1 MKANYYIQR
10 LIAMLLSLVMVLT
23 FLGYYPVTI
32 IAKAESEAT
41 CVTPGIY
48 YIHFRN
54 SNKVLDVTDE
64 SIQPGIQ
71 LQIWKKYD
79 DHANQKFQLEKCGT
93 TWRIRALN
101 SYKVVSVKSRSQND
115 YAHISQETEAHSN
128 VNYQRWYIEEDDG
141 YVRFKNANSEMYM
154 TVYNAINDASNGSK
168 LVQRKYQNGE
178 NRVEQQFTLEKIK
191 ESSKIKCAYWQRK
204 ITVNDIYWEER
215 TDRGPLWN
223 TISYKNYD
231 FINTYNFP
239 IPQSKQ
245 TVEFGETV
253 TKFYTPYA
261 DQPRILYRI
270 EYLDSQ
276 TCENLIYNQ
285 ALIKEDEPKKNSI
298 RDYVLGQ
305 YSDATFTNVT
315 NWLVEK
321 AVGKIPILGQYIGDT
336 ILIAKGVAEIINS
349 SYEEKNPAH
358 ESWNNFVMFH
368 KNNKCGI
375 KRKCYIEFFRNKDG
389 NLEPAITYDIEKWDG
404 HEDFYKYDGTDYY
417 LGEWCYVFGNYA
429 TEYTIGSLKIHTGGN
444 ANYVTSNLNYTSGI
458 YEISVNSSLNV
469 RSGPGTGYGRIGS
482 LHNGDTVEVSAISN
496 GNWGKIDYEGETGW
510 ICLKYAKYQGDSGG
524 SSGGNT
530 WSWDSSSSGDYCVN
544 VNSHLNVRSSASTRA
559 EIIGKLNNGDIIHVI
574 ETVDKNDG
582 SIWAHINYYGMI
594 GYCCMR
600 STGGDYYLS
609 QRISPSKPYVN
620 ATGGTSQSDS
630 YFSWNSCSYAN
641 SYDIRIYNS
650 AGSIVNSQMGLTS
663 TSYQTRL
670 PAGNYQVDVA
680 SVYSSDSYT
689 FSDRVSF
696 SVSKVI
702 PDKPVVNV
710 SPGNDLSDTC
720 ISWNSCRYAD
730 CYDVNIYKSNGTS
743 YKTISNTTSTSFKG
757 NLSDIA
763 DYYVIVTAK
772 NNTDGTHNS
781 SDRRNFTVVS
791 AVPSKPT
798 LSLIPGNNHTLTTY
812 TWNICENANTYT
824 LDVTNVDTGEKVLS
838 QSMTE
843 TNYEM
848 ILSVPGNYEA
858 KVTSVYTKGGTTN
871 ESDVVKFHVEDVDV
885 KPFSVSVA
893 GVSDTI
899 VSLEWTESLHA
910 TQYDIYRY
918 SEGNYSLV
926 GTTSELSYVD
936 TGLYIGTEYKYYV
949 HASNEWTDIKSDNE
963 VSAETI
969 LLSLNGSGSEE
980 SPYLISSE
988 DDWHTFTDLIN
999 DSKTNKMFASSHYKQ
1014 TVNLNFED
1022 SIPPVGTTDT
1032 PFNGYYDGNYCSI
1045 TGLLINAD
1053 HDDSGLFGYC
1063 RNAYISNLTVHGAI
1077 NSSQSIVGGIAGRIG
1092 VGGTI
1097 ENCAFYGDVNGINNV
1112 GGIVG
1117 YIENGGSLIRCYHV
1131 GNVNGEISGGIVGKA
1146 RVGFYTNS
1154 TDINIVASYHSGG
1167 NVTGAYSGGITG
1179 LEECGSIK
1187 KCNITYS
1194 DCFYLKGTSTNPISG
1209 KTNAGIL
1216 AASDTVFQNLTESLG
1231 LPYIDGGVSNNHYP
1245 VFKWD
1250 ADLYIFNGQGT
1261 QSSPYLIENADDLIQ
1276 MSQYV
1281 NDNYLN
1287 TKYGNAFYLQTSD
1300 IDLSNCDFTPI
1311 GNEGTPFNGQYNG
1324 GYHSITGLNVSG
1336 NHSGFFGYVQSTR
1349 IENLIIEGN
1358 ITGDITAG
1366 GIVGYSSESVEIM
1379 QCAFNGDIHSQIS
1392 GGLIGQANQLAKISS
1407 CYHNGSVAGS
1417 IAGGLIGQ
1425 FDSDGSESPNSLSIV
1440 SSYHGTGSVSNGAV
1454 GSLLADET
1462 AIFAENVY
1470 YLKETA
1476 NASGYAQS
1484 VNQTVLKNLSVTLE
1498 KPFVHGTINSGYP
1511 VFEWQIEKY
1520 LFKGDGTSDSPYII
1534 ESSDDLIALQRYV
1547 NDPSYNSIYGSAYYQ
1562 QVNDIDLGDR
1572 EWVSIGINEQCSFKG
1587 VYDGNFC
1594 TIYGLNAYGDS
1605 YSGLFGQ
1612 VVATSGA
1619 RNAGIYNLIIK
1630 YGSSC
1635 SATGV
1640 TGGTAAVLTNGATLD
1655 HCSVIGDLSGGTGV
1669 GGLVGVVKKSASVLN
1684 SYHNGNVTGLHYVGG
1699 LVGYVESG
1707 TLRIE
1712 NCYHTSGIV
1721 YSEYDNGAIIGCS
1734 KGASNISNCFYLD
1747 GSCDSAVNGSSNPGV
1762 LPVNPMVLQNLSI
1775 TLGDAYIDNFTEYN
1789 DGYPIFAAQYDID
1802 TPFVSGDVNADGY
1815 FDIDDIKMLQNWLLG
1830 SNVLQNWEAG
1840 DLYEDGIIDVND
1852 LVMMKRLY
1860 VDTVQFVDES
1870 YIHGDVNSD
1879 GLFNITDVILLQQ
1892 WLLAI
1897 PNIQLANWKAA
1908 DMCKDD
1914 KLDVFDLCLMKRELL
1929 NN

>member
-1 MKANYYIQR
+1 MKSKGSIKR
-10 LIAMLLSLVMVLT
+10 TMSLLLSLVMICT
-23 FLGYYPVTI
+23 FLGYYPITLSARAFEE
-32 IAKAESEAT
+32 AKDI
-41 CVTPGIY
+41 TPGIY
-48 YIHFRN
+48 YIQFKD

-64 SIQPGIQ
+64 SIQNGIQ
-71 LQIWKKYD
+71 MQIWDRFD
-79 DHANQKFQLEKCGT
+79 DHTNQKFKLEKDSIGWKIT
-93 TWRIRALN
+93 ALN
-101 SYKVVSVKSRSQND
+101 SQKVIEVRNSSKDD
-115 YAHISQETEAHSN
+115 YAHVAQWDDAGISC
-128 VNYQRWYIEEDDG
+128 QRWILEKDDDG
-141 YVRFKNANSEMYM
+141 YIRFKNANSGQYM
-154 TVYNAINDASNGSK
+154 TVFNAYNGISNGSK
-168 LVQRKYQNGE
+168 LVQRPLLEGSNKI
-178 NRVEQQFTLEKIK
+178 EQQFRLKGLVGAKIL
-191 ESSKIKCAYWQRK
+191 SAYWQRDKIEIEHDTKWKQTYENEYYSNYSPYFPQISYNMFSLGPHLIPDVNQDRILYSIEYINKDTTRHLISDVAMNQDVKQNAADYISGQISDTVKSNLIDCLVKTIVGEVPLVGDISVMLMGLCEIATSSDENNAAHSDWVRLVDFYKRLDTGMK
-204 ITVNDIYWEER
+204 ITVYLNYK
-215 TDRGPLWN
+215 
-223 TISYKNYD
+223 KNYD
-231 FINTYNFP
+231 
-239 IPQSKQ
+239 
-245 TVEFGETV
+245 G
-253 TKFYTPYA
+253 
-261 DQPRILYRI
+261 
-270 EYLDSQ
+270 
-276 TCENLIYNQ
+276 
-285 ALIKEDEPKKNSI
+285 SI
-298 RDYVLGQ
+298 HPVLS
-305 YSDATFTNVT
+305 YDATPWDEKTIDTNLNYSGKWNYILSNYT
-315 NWLVEK
+315 TYTSTQSLVLHT
-321 AVGKIPILGQYIGDT
+321 G
-336 ILIAKGVAEIINS
+336 NS
-349 SYEEKNPAH
+349 PN
-358 ESWNNFVMFH
+358 
-368 KNNKCGI
+368 
-375 KRKCYIEFFRNKDG
+375 
-389 NLEPAITYDIEKWDG
+389 
-404 HEDFYKYDGTDYY
+404 
-417 LGEWCYVFGNYA
+417 YV
-429 TEYTIGSLKIHTGGN
+429 YTINDNVQNNPSS
-444 ANYVTSNLNYTSGI
+444 YVTSNLNYTSGI
-458 YEISVNSSLNV
+458 YEVSVNSLLNI

-482 LHNGDTVEVSAISN
+482 LNNGDIIEVTDVSR
-496 GNWGKIDYEGETGW
+496 GNWGKIDYNGKTGW

-524 SSGGNT
+524 NSGGNT
-530 WSWDSSSSGDYCVN
+530 WSWDSSASGDYCVN
-544 VNSHLNVRSSASTRA
+544 VNSHLNLRSSASTRA
-559 EIIGKLNNGDIIHVI
+559 EIVGKLNDGDVIHVI
-574 ETVDKNDG
+574 ETIDKSDG
-582 SIWAHINYYGMI
+582 SIWAHINYYGMN

-600 STGGDYYLS
+600 STSGDYYLS
-609 QRISPSKPYVN
+609 QRIAPSKPYVN

-689 FSDRVSF
+689 FSDRAYFTVN
-696 SVSKVI
+696 KVT

-730 CYDVNIYKSNGTS
+730 CYDMVIYKSNGAV
-743 YKTISNTTSTSFKG
+743 YKIVSNTTTTSFKG

-772 NNTDGTHNS
+772 NNTDSTHNS

-798 LSLIPGNNHTLTTY
+798 LSLIPGNNHTLTTF

-871 ESDVVKFHVEDVDV
+871 ESDIVEFYVEDVDV
-885 KPFSVSVA
+885 KPFSISVA

-1014 TVNLNFED
+1014 TVNLDFED
-1022 SIPPVGTTDT
+1022 SITPVGTTDT

-1045 TGLLINAD
+1045 NGMIINAD
-1053 HDDSGLFGYC
+1053 YDGSGLFGC
-1063 RNAYISNLTVHGAI
+1063 CHNANISNLTVHGLV
-1077 NSSQSIVGGIAGRIG
+1077 NSNQSNAGGIAGRIG
-1092 VGGTI
+1092 VGGKI
-1097 ENCAFYGDVNGINNV
+1097 ENCAFYGDVSGINNV

-1117 YIENGGSLIRCYHV
+1117 YIENGGSLSRCYHV
-1131 GNVNGEISGGIVGKA
+1131 GNVNGEISGGLVGKA
-1146 RVGFYTNS
+1146 RVGYYTNS

-1245 VFKWD
+1245 VFKWE
-1250 ADLYIFNGQGT
+1250 ADLYQFNGQGT
-1261 QSSPYLIENADDLIQ
+1261 QSSPYLIENADDLMQ

-1324 GYHSITGLNVSG
+1324 GYHSITGLNVNE
-1336 NHSGFFGYVQSTR
+1336 NHSGFFGYVQNTR

-1358 ITGDITAG
+1358 ITGGITAG
-1366 GIVGYSSESVEIM
+1366 GIVGYSSESVEIT

-1572 EWVSIGINEQCSFKG
+1572 EWGSIGINEQCSFKG

-1712 NCYHTSGIV
+1712 NCYHTSGII

-1747 GSCDSAVNGSSNPGV
+1747 GSCDAAVNGSSNPGV

-1830 SNVLQNWEAG
+1830 SKVLQNWEAS

-1860 VDTVQFVDES
+1860 VDTVQFVDEP

>member
-1 MKANYYIQR
+1 MKTTYNIQK
-10 LIAMLLSLVMVLT
+10 ITAVFLSLVMIIA
-23 FLGYYPVTI
+23 FANYYPTSFHAYAYE
-32 IAKAESEAT
+32 IADNI
-41 CVTPGIY
+41 TPGIY
-48 YIHFRN
+48 YIGFYDT
-54 SNKVLDVTDE
+54 NKVLDVTDE
-64 SIQPGIQ
+64 SIQNGTQ
-71 LQIWKKYD
+71 MQIWDKYD
-79 DHANQKFQLEKCGT
+79 DHTNQKFKLEKDSIGWKIT
-93 TWRIRALN
+93 ALN
-101 SYKVVSVKSRSQND
+101 SQKVIEVRNSSKED
-115 YAHISQETEAHSN
+115 YAQVAQWDDANIAC
-128 VNYQRWYIEEDDG
+128 QRWIIEKDG
-141 YVRFKNANSEMYM
+141 KYYRFRNANSGKNPDEYMYM
-154 TVYNAINDASNGSK
+154 TVYNAYSYEEGHGVPNGSK
-168 LVQRKYQNGE
+168 IIQRPILEGTNK
-178 NRVEQQFTLEKIK
+178 VEQQFILKGAGTKIL
-191 ESSKIKCAYWQRK
+191 SAYWQRDK
-204 ITVNDIYWEER
+204 AEIEHDTKWKQTYENEYYNNYS
-215 TDRGPLWN
+215 PYFPQ
-223 TISYKNYD
+223 ISYNM
-231 FINTYNFP
+231 FSFGP
-239 IPQSKQ
+239 HLIPDVNQ
-245 TVEFGETV
+245 
-253 TKFYTPYA
+253 
-261 DQPRILYRI
+261 DRILYSI
-270 EYLDSQ
+270 EYINRDTTRYLVSDVAMNQGVKQNASEYIFGQ
-276 TCENLIYNQ
+276 ISDTAKSNLIDFLVKGIVGEVPLVGDVTVMLMGLCEI
-285 ALIKEDEPKKNSI
+285 AASSDENN
-298 RDYVLGQ
+298 DAH
-305 YSDATFTNVT
+305 SDWVR
-315 NWLVEK
+315 LV
-321 AVGKIPILGQYIGDT
+321 
-336 ILIAKGVAEIINS
+336 
-349 SYEEKNPAH
+349 
-358 ESWNNFVMFH
+358 
-368 KNNKCGI
+368 
-375 KRKCYIEFFRNKDG
+375 
-389 NLEPAITYDIEKWDG
+389 
-404 HEDFYKYDGTDYY
+404 DFYKRLDTGVKVTTYLSYKKDFYGNIHPVLNYDATPWDEKTIDTNLAYSGK
-417 LGEWCYVFGNYA
+417 WNYILSNYS
-429 TEYTIGSLKIHTGGN
+429 TSTSTQSLSIHTGN
-444 ANYVTSNLNYTSGI
+444 SPNYVYTIYDTVQNNPSNYVTSNLDYKNGI
-458 YEISVNSSLNV
+458 YEVSVNSSLNI
-469 RSGPGTGYGRIGS
+469 RSGPGTGYERIGS
-482 LHNGDTVEVSAISN
+482 LHNGDTVEVTAISS
-496 GNWGKIDYEGETGW
+496 GNWGKIHYEGETGW
-510 ICLKYAKYQGDSGG
+510 ICLKYAKYRGDSGG
-524 SSGGNT
+524 SSSGNT
-530 WSWDSSSSGDYCVN
+530 WTWDTSSSGDYCVN
-544 VNSHLNVRSSASTRA
+544 VNSHLNLRSSASTRA
-559 EIIGKLNNGDIIHVI
+559 EIVGKLNNGDIIHVI
-574 ETVDKNDG
+574 ETVDKSDG
-582 SIWAHINYYGMI
+582 SIWAHINYYGMN

-609 QRISPSKPYVN
+609 QRIAPSNPYVN

-696 SVSKVI
+696 SVSKVT

-798 LSLIPGNNHTLTTY
+798 LSLIPGNNHTLTTF
-812 TWNICENANTYT
+812 TWNICENANTYI

-858 KVTSVYTKGGTTN
+858 KVTSVYAKGGNTN
-871 ESDVVKFHVEDVDV
+871 ESDVVKFYVEDVDV
-885 KPFSVSVA
+885 KPFRVSVA

-899 VSLEWTESLHA
+899 ISLEWTESLHA

-926 GTTSELSYVD
+926 GATSELSYVD

-999 DSKTNKMFASSHYKQ
+999 DSKTNKMFALSHYKQ

-1022 SIPPVGTTDT
+1022 SITPVGTTDT

-1063 RNAYISNLTVHGAI
+1063 RNAYISNLTVYGAI

-1167 NVTGAYSGGITG
+1167 NVTGAYSGGIIG
-1179 LEECGSIK
+1179 LEESGSIK
-1187 KCNITYS
+1187 KCSITYS
-1194 DCFYLKGTSTNPISG
+1194 DCFYLKGTSTSPISG

-1245 VFKWD
+1245 VFKWE
-1250 ADLYIFNGQGT
+1250 ADLHQFNGQGT
-1261 QSSPYLIENADDLIQ
+1261 QSSPYLIENADDLMQ

-1311 GNEGTPFNGQYNG
+1311 GNEDTPFNGQYNG
-1324 GYHSITGLNVSG
+1324 GYHSIFGLNVSG
-1336 NHSGFFGYVQSTR
+1336 NHSGLFGYVQNTR

-1358 ITGDITAG
+1358 ITSDITAG

-1572 EWVSIGINEQCSFKG
+1572 EWISIGINEQCSFKG

-1619 RNAGIYNLIIK
+1619 RNAGVYNLIIK

-1684 SYHNGNVTGLHYVGG
+1684 SYHNGNVTGLRYVGG

-1860 VDTVQFVDES
+1860 VNTVQFIDEP

-1879 GLFNITDVILLQQ
+1879 GLFNVADVILLQQ
-1892 WLLAI
+1892 WLLAA